1 MGRPVQRWTAIGV
14 LGWALGCQGEP
25 PAVYFTDATDQAG
38 LSFVHENGAAG
49 QYFLIETMGAGGALA
64 DFDEDGDLDVY
75 LVDGFDLRGLD
86 ARPINL
92 VRRENGLYW
101 VAPSAPS
108 PEERSADPADYAVEL
123 APPAGVEPRGNA
135 LYRNEGTGTFVEV
148 PQAGGAA
155 DSGYGMGVAVA
166 DADNDGDQDLYA
178 TNYGPNAFYRNR
190 GDATFVRGR
199 GVEAPQWSTSAA
211 FFDRDNDGSLDLY
224 VVNYLDFTLA
234 TNKVCGGFI
243 HTDDAGLR
251 AIGEN
256 SRSYC
261 APSEY
266 GGVPDVLYHNAGD
279 GTFVEVSMAAGIA
292 NPQGKGLG
300 VVAWDW
306 NEDGY
311 QDLYVANDGVAN
323 FLYQNAGDGTFRDIA
338 LQAGVAYNVRGQPEA
353 GMGVDI
359 GDCDRDG
366 DWDLFVTNFSRETN
380 TLYRNEGTYFKD
392 VTAAAGL
399 GRPSWLYLGFGT
411 AFFDYDHDGDSDLY
425 VANGHV
431 LDRVEVLQP
440 GVRYAQ
446 AHQLFRNDGACRFVE
461 VADSAGSWFAQE
473 QISRGLARGD
483 WDGDGDLDLLVTN
496 CGGPAKLVRNHN
508 GNGRH
513 WASIKLVATGANRD
527 AVGAEVRVV
536 TGSLDQRC
544 LVRSGSSYLS
554 AGDRRLHVGLG
565 DHPRIDRLEVQW
577 PHGAKQVLRALP
589 ADRHLLIEQ
598 GRGVQYS
605 NPTSFKTGFPLSR
618 E

>member
-1 MGRPVQRWTAIGV
+1 MSRPVQRWTAIGV
-14 LGWALGCQGEP
+14 LGWALGCQSEP

-49 QYFLIETMGAGGALA
+49 QYLLIETMGAGGALA
-64 DFDEDGDLDVY
+64 DFDADGDLDVY

-101 VAPSAPS
+101 VAPSAPI

-135 LYRNEGTGTFVEV
+135 LYRNEGTGTFVAV
-148 PQAGGAA
+148 PDAGGAA
-155 DSGYGMGVAVA
+155 DVGYGMGVAVA
-166 DADNDGDQDLYA
+166 DADNDGDPDLYA

-190 GDATFVRGR
+190 GDATFVGRR

-234 TNKVCGGFI
+234 TNKICGGFI

-256 SRSYC
+256 ARSYC

-279 GTFVEVSMAAGIA
+279 GTFVDVSMAAGIA
-292 NPQGKGLG
+292 NPNGKGLG

-338 LQAGVAYNVRGQPEA
+338 LQAGVAYNVRGQAEA

-411 AFFDYDHDGDSDLY
+411 AFFDYDHDGDLDLY

-431 LDRVEVLQP
+431 LDRVHVLQP

-446 AHQLFRNDGACRFVE
+446 EHQLFRNDGACRFAE
-461 VADSAGSWFAQE
+461 VTDRAGSWFAQE

-513 WASIKLVATGANRD
+513 WASIKLVATAANRD

-536 TGSLDQRC
+536 TGSLDQRR
-544 LVRSGSSYLS
+544 LVSSGSSYLS
-554 AGDRRLHVGLG
+554 AGDRRLHLGLG

-577 PHGAKQVLRALP
+577 PHGAVQVFRALP
-589 ADRHLLIEQ
+589 ADRNLLIEQ
-598 GRGVQYS
+598 GRGVQY
-605 NPTSFKTGFPLSR
+605 

>member
-1 MGRPVQRWTAIGV
+1 MGRPVQRWTAIWV
-14 LGWALGCQGEP
+14 LGWAVGCQSER

-49 QYFLIETMGAGGALA
+49 QYWLIETMGAGGALA
-64 DFDEDGDLDVY
+64 DLDEDGDLDVY
-75 LVDGFDLRGLD
+75 LVNGFDLRGLD

-108 PEERSADPADYAVEL
+108 PEPRSADPADYAVEL
-123 APPAGVEPRGNA
+123 TPAAGVEPRGNA

-155 DSGYGMGVAVA
+155 DVGYGMGVAVA

-190 GDATFVRGR
+190 GDATFVRAR

-211 FFDRDNDGSLDLY
+211 FFDRDNDGLLDLY
-224 VVNYLDFTLA
+224 VVNYLDFTPV
-234 TNKVCGGFI
+234 TNKICGGFI
-243 HTDDAGLR
+243 HTDAAGLR
-251 AIGEN
+251 AIGED

-279 GTFVEVSMAAGIA
+279 GTFVDVSLAAGVA

-323 FLYQNAGDGTFRDIA
+323 FLYQNAGDGTFRDVA
-338 LQAGVAYNVRGQPEA
+338 LQAGVAYNVRGQAEA

-392 VTAAAGL
+392 VTAVAGL

-411 AFFDYDHDGDSDLY
+411 AFFDYDHDGDPDLY

-431 LDRVEVLQP
+431 LDRVQVLQP

-446 AHQLFRNDGACRFVE
+446 EHQLFRNDGSCRFAE
-461 VADSAGSWFAQE
+461 VGDRAGSWFAQE

-496 CGGPAKLVRNHN
+496 CGGPAKLARNHH

-513 WASIKLVATGANRD
+513 WASIKLVATAANRD

-536 TGSLDQRC
+536 TDSLDQRR
-544 LVRSGSSYLS
+544 LVNSGSSYLS
-554 AGDRRLHVGLG
+554 AGDRRLHFGLG
-565 DHPRIDRLEVQW
+565 DRQRIDRLEVQW
-577 PHGAKQVLRALP
+577 PHGARQVFRQLP
-589 ADRHLLIEQ
+589 ADRNLLVEQ
-598 GRGVQYS
+598 GRGAQY
-605 NPTSFKTGFPLSR
+605 

>member
-1 MGRPVQRWTAIGV
+1 MGRQVRRLTVIWV
-14 LGWALGCQGEP
+14 LGWAVGCQSEP
-25 PAVYFTDATDQAG
+25 PAAYFTDATAQAG

-49 QYFLIETMGAGGALA
+49 QYLLIETMGAGGALA
-64 DFDEDGDLDVY
+64 DLDEDGDLDVY
-75 LVDGFDLRGLD
+75 LVNGFDLRGLA

-101 VAPSAPS
+101 VAPSGPS
-108 PEERSADPADYAVEL
+108 AEERSADPADYAVEL
-123 APPAGVEPRGNA
+123 TPAAGVEPRGNA

-155 DSGYGMGVAVA
+155 DLGYGMGVAVA
-166 DADNDGDQDLYA
+166 DVDNDGDQDLYA
-178 TNYGPNAFYRNR
+178 TNYGPNALYRNR
-190 GDATFVRGR
+190 GDATFVRSR

-211 FFDRDNDGSLDLY
+211 FFDRDNDGSVDLY

-234 TNKVCGGFI
+234 TNKICGGFVQ
-243 HTDDAGLR
+243 TDDAGLR
-251 AIGEN
+251 AIGEGT
-256 SRSYC
+256 RSYC

-279 GTFVEVSMAAGIA
+279 GTFVDVAMVAGIA
-292 NPQGKGLG
+292 NPKGKGLG

-311 QDLYVANDGVAN
+311 QDLYVANDGEAN
-323 FLYQNAGDGTFRDIA
+323 FLYQNAGDGTFRDVA
-338 LQAGVAYNVRGQPEA
+338 LQAGVAYNVRGQAEA

-359 GDCDRDG
+359 GDCDHDG

-411 AFFDYDHDGDSDLY
+411 AFFDYDHDGDPDLY

-431 LDRVEVLQP
+431 LDRVHVLQP

-446 AHQLFRNDGACRFVE
+446 AHQLFRNDSACRFAE
-461 VADSAGSWFAQE
+461 VTERAGSWFAQA

-496 CGGPAKLVRNHN
+496 CGGPAKLARNHN

-513 WASIKLVATGANRD
+513 WLSIELVATAANRD
-527 AVGAEVRVV
+527 AVGAAVRVV
-536 TGSLDQRC
+536 TGSLDQRR

-554 AGDRRLHVGLG
+554 AGDRRLHFGLG
-565 DHPRIDRLEVQW
+565 DHQRIDWLEVQW
-577 PHGAKQVLRALP
+577 PNGAMQVFRELP
-589 ADRHLLIEQ
+589 ADRNLLIEQ
-598 GRGVQYS
+598 GRGVQY
-605 NPTSFKTGFPLSR
+605 

>member
-14 LGWALGCQGEP
+14 LGWALGCQSEP

-92 VRRENGLYW
+92 VRRESGLYW

-108 PEERSADPADYAVEL
+108 PEDRSANPADYAVEL
-123 APPAGVEPRGNA
+123 PPPAGVEPRGNA

-279 GTFVEVSMAAGIA
+279 GTFVDVSMAAGIA

-323 FLYQNAGDGTFRDIA
+323 FLYQNAGDGTFSDIA

-461 VADSAGSWFAQE
+461 VADSAGSWFAQA
-473 QISRGLARGD
+473 QVSRGLARGD

-536 TGSLDQRC
+536 TGSLDQRR

-577 PHGAKQVLRALP
+577 PHGAKQVFRALP
-589 ADRHLLIEQ
+589 ADRNMLIEQ
-598 GRGVQYS
+598 GRGVQY
-605 NPTSFKTGFPLSR
+605 

>member
-1 MGRPVQRWTAIGV
+1 MAIWV
-14 LGWALGCQGEP
+14 LGWAVGCQSERP
-25 PAVYFTDATDQAG
+25 VVYFTDATDQAG
-38 LSFVHENGAAG
+38 LSFVHENGAVG
-49 QYFLIETMGAGGALA
+49 QYLLIETMGAGGALA
-64 DFDEDGDLDVY
+64 DLDEDGDLDVY
-75 LVDGFDLRGLD
+75 LVNGFDLKGLN

-108 PEERSADPADYAVEL
+108 PEPRSADPADYAVEL
-123 APPAGVEPRGNA
+123 TPAAGVAPRGNA

-148 PQAGGAA
+148 PNAGGAA
-155 DSGYGMGVAVA
+155 DVSYGMGVAVA

-234 TNKVCGGFI
+234 TNKICGGFI

-251 AIGEN
+251 AIGEDT
-256 SRSYC
+256 RSYC

-279 GTFVEVSMAAGIA
+279 GTFVDVSLAAGVA

-323 FLYQNAGDGTFRDIA
+323 FLYQNAGDGTFRDVA
-338 LQAGVAYNVRGQPEA
+338 LQAGVAYNVRGQAEA

-392 VTAAAGL
+392 VTAVAGL

-411 AFFDYDHDGDSDLY
+411 AFFDYDHDGDPDLY

-431 LDRVEVLQP
+431 LDRVQVLQP

-446 AHQLFRNDGACRFVE
+446 EHQLFRNDGSCRFAE
-461 VADSAGSWFAQE
+461 VGDRAGSWFAQA

-496 CGGPAKLVRNHN
+496 CGGPAKLARNHH

-513 WASIKLVATGANRD
+513 WASIKLVATAANRD

-536 TGSLDQRC
+536 AGSLDQRR
-544 LVRSGSSYLS
+544 LVSSGSSYLS
-554 AGDRRLHVGLG
+554 AGDRRLHFGLG
-565 DHPRIDRLEVQW
+565 DRRRIERLEVQW
-577 PHGAKQVLRALP
+577 PHGVRQVFRELP
-589 ADRHLLIEQ
+589 ANRNLLVEQ
-598 GRGVQYS
+598 GRGVQY
-605 NPTSFKTGFPLSR
+605 